1 MHDPA
6 LVRVL
11 HRFGNLLRDAQ
22 RFVDGNRTVPDAI
35 CKRGPFDQL
44 HHERMS
50 SPGIFESVD
59 RGDVGMIER
68 REHLRLALESRHAF
82 GVARECFG
90 QDFQRH
96 IAPELGIARAVDLAH
111 PAGANRGKNL
121 VWPEAIAGGERH
133 LGLDYTPGSISASRS
148 NPDIACPN
156 AAKMFSSDVM
166 HWDFALILIFFGTA
180 VPLLGRRRIR
190 QLMRMPETTKRD
202 RLRLYASTITF
213 QWFAAAIVLWR
224 ANAHEILFS
233 SLGLAI
239 PRPALTAIVSIVLAA
254 FVLANQLLSLRRL
267 AAHPAEAQGVLP
279 QLALKIFPQD
289 AVERVAFFGV
299 VVTVAICE
307 ELIYRGFVQRI
318 FEDWSGGLI
327 LAGIFGSAAMFAAAH
342 LYQGKRGVITTL
354 VVGILFAA
362 IRAWTG
368 SLLAPFIAHFIADIT
383 AGLLAP
389 SRLRSAISSVESAS
403 TTTALISM

>member
-1 MHDPA
+1 
-6 LVRVL
+6 
-11 HRFGNLLRDAQ
+11 
-22 RFVDGNRTVPDAI
+22 
-35 CKRGPFDQL
+35 
-44 HHERMS
+44 
-50 SPGIFESVD
+50 
-59 RGDVGMIER
+59 
-68 REHLRLALESRHAF
+68 
-82 GVARECFG
+82 
-90 QDFQRH
+90 
-96 IAPELGIARAVDLAH
+96 
-111 PAGANRGKNL
+111 
-121 VWPEAIAGGERH
+121 
-133 LGLDYTPGSISASRS
+133 
-148 NPDIACPN
+148 
-156 AAKMFSSDVM
+156 M
-166 HWDFALILIFFGTA
+166 HWDFALILIFLGTA

-289 AVERVAFFGV
+289 TIERVAFFAV

-383 AGLLAP
+383 AGFLAP

-403 TTTALISM
+403 APTVLISMR